1 MPPLASISAKL
12 PSQQTIADEFTLN
25 REQRT
30 GKSQPIRARSKYF
43 LVTKRVRKMRNPRP
57 IRVGDLKVE
66 KEWYLVECLLIDQ
79 MCMVSPNLLAKHV
92 DPQVPFGGVNVTS
105 FGNYMQYGTMCELPL
120 LTDFTKPS
128 RNKSTKLPNEN
139 CGCTISESAWTIP
152 LRRLQ
157 VRLVWV
163 VVDAGIW
170 ESTVPCLRDHPWNQ
184 VNVHYCFLG
193 IYSGLSQR
201 GKNAV
206 ENWDKT
212 KAMQMCQGKAIEDS
226 ILGKKPLTLYD
237 SKTEHL
243 PGYLPLVPGMPVILQ
258 QKIIELGLIN
268 GTKVIFR
275 QLVYEANSLTLN
287 RLSEEF
293 SSDAQYV
300 HQSTYALVETP
311 KSKLECQLIDLESK
325 IVPIP
330 SGEQTFRINPCNKV
344 ICIAQ
349 TR

>member
-1 MPPLASISAKL
+1 MRSERDRVRRSLITGNHAQDSDALGFDAVKDALVTVIRSGVIDSEEIGHFGHMPPLASISAKL

-139 CGCTISESAWTIP
+139 CGCTISESA
-152 LRRLQ
+152 
-157 VRLVWV
+157 
-163 VVDAGIW
+163 
-170 ESTVPCLRDHPWNQ
+170 
-184 VNVHYCFLG
+184 
-193 IYSGLSQR
+193 
-201 GKNAV
+201 
-206 ENWDKT
+206 
-212 KAMQMCQGKAIEDS
+212 
-226 ILGKKPLTLYD
+226 
-237 SKTEHL
+237 
-243 PGYLPLVPGMPVILQ
+243 
-258 QKIIELGLIN
+258 
-268 GTKVIFR
+268 
-275 QLVYEANSLTLN
+275 
-287 RLSEEF
+287 
-293 SSDAQYV
+293 
-300 HQSTYALVETP
+300 
-311 KSKLECQLIDLESK
+311 
-325 IVPIP
+325 
-330 SGEQTFRINPCNKV
+330 
-344 ICIAQ
+344 
-349 TR
+349 